1 MSITHALVDFNAL
14 CFATFYGAIL
24 HDDQLIDEEEKLTY
38 FKYLII
44 NKLADFQHKLD
55 SNELIICLDS
65 NSWRKDVFKFY
76 KAKRAIARA
85 EKPLETELLFKCINN
100 IADLVKLLNYKVI
113 KVNGAEADDIIAVL
127 CNKFKNDNVI
137 IVSTD
142 KDFQQLTASNIKLW
156 NYRTDEVLNCQD
168 KDRFSIELVLHGD
181 VTDGIPNVLSDDD
194 TFINSEK
201 RQKSLSKKKINEILT
216 EGIDNYSRKDT
227 VFARNY
233 DRNKKLIILNEETI
247 PTKIYE
253 DILNDYEEQSKNFK
267 RKNIVEIRQI
277 LVQNKVNIMDKL
289 NYLV

>member
-127 CNKFKNDNVI
+127 CNKFKDDNVI

-142 KDFQQLTASNIKLW
+142 KDFQQLTSSNIKLW

-233 DRNKKLIILNEETI
+233 DRNKKLIILSEETI

-267 RKNIVEIRQI
+267 RKNIVEIRQT
-277 LVQNKVNIMDKL
+277 LLNNKVNIMDKL